1 MIRLFNYVGTL
12 LLWTVTN
19 LGLFFEMLIEMV
31 RLLPQIRKYWS
42 YTTEQMIQIGLHS
55 LPIILFIAFFSGMV
69 TAVQT
74 GYQFQ
79 AYVPLYLVGS
89 VVLESVVLELAPVL
103 GGLVLSGRIGAKI
116 AAEIGT
122 MKVTEQ
128 IDAMEVMAM
137 NPYLYLAI
145 PRILAGMVMVPIL
158 VVFADLIGVVSGMVV
173 ATSTMDVTVPD
184 FVKGMRAFWKEKD
197 AYFGLAKAFSFGLAI
212 TSVACFQGFRVP
224 TNSGAEG
231 VGAATTNTVV
241 VSCLVILLLDYVLAR
256 ALLYTVI

>member
-1 MIRLFNYVGTL
+1 MISIFNVIGARIIWAL
-12 LLWTVTN
+12 VN
-19 LGLFFEMLIEMV
+19 MGQFFSMVVEIV
-31 RLLPQIRKYWS
+31 RLLPRIRAYWS
-42 YTTEQMIQIGLHS
+42 NTTAQMIEIGLHS

-103 GGLVLSGRIGAKI
+103 GGLVLSGRVGAKI

-137 NPYLYLAI
+137 NPYLYLAV
-145 PRILAGMVMVPIL
+145 PRILAGMVMVPVL
-158 VVFADLIGVVSGMVV
+158 VVFADLMGVLSGMVV
-173 ATSTMDVTVPD
+173 AVNTLDVSTPD
-184 FVKGMRAFWKEKD
+184 FIKGMRAFWNEKD
-197 AYFGLAKAFSFGLAI
+197 AYFGIAKAFSFGLTI
-212 TSVACFQGFRVP
+212 TSIACYQGFKVP

-241 VSCLVILLLDYVLAR
+241 VSCLVILVLDYVLAN

>member
-1 MIRLFNYVGTL
+1 MISIFNVIGARIIWAL
-12 LLWTVTN
+12 VN
-19 LGLFFEMLIEMV
+19 MGQFFSMVVEIV
-31 RLLPQIRKYWS
+31 RLLPRVREYWS
-42 YTTEQMIQIGLHS
+42 YTTAQMIEIGLHS

-103 GGLVLSGRIGAKI
+103 GGLVLSGRVGAKI

-158 VVFADLIGVVSGMVV
+158 VV
-173 ATSTMDVTVPD
+173 
-184 FVKGMRAFWKEKD
+184 
-197 AYFGLAKAFSFGLAI
+197 I
-212 TSVACFQGFRVP
+212 TCRSRRQR
-224 TNSGAEG
+224 
-231 VGAATTNTVV
+231 
-241 VSCLVILLLDYVLAR
+241 
-256 ALLYTVI
+256 

>member
-1 MIRLFNYVGTL
+1 
-12 LLWTVTN
+12 
-19 LGLFFEMLIEMV
+19 
-31 RLLPQIRKYWS
+31 YWS
-42 YTTEQMIQIGLHS
+42 NTTAQMIEIGLHS

-103 GGLVLSGRIGAKI
+103 GGLVLSGRVGAKI

-145 PRILAGMVMVPIL
+145 PRILAGMVMVPVL
-158 VVFADLIGVVSGMVV
+158 VVFADLMGVLSGMVV
-173 ATSTMDVTVPD
+173 AVNTLDVSTPD
-184 FVKGMRAFWKEKD
+184 FIKGMRAFWNEKD
-197 AYFGLAKAFSFGLAI
+197 AYFGIAKAFSFGLTI
-212 TSVACFQGFRVP
+212 TSIACYQGFKVP

-241 VSCLVILLLDYVLAR
+241 VSCLVILVLDYVLAN